1 MGVAWGARGEVFVV
15 AIGSSCCGDTSEA
28 DLKIRLALGMKKAAT
43 GTALLDVIRVTSET
57 LRPLLV
63 ISRF

>member
-15 AIGSSCCGDTSEA
+15 AIGSSSCGDTSKV
-28 DLKIRLALGMKKAAT
+28 DFRKRLLLGMKKAAT